1 MASSNPVDIPRD
13 LGDGDEDDE
22 EDEAG
27 GLYLTTETLFFFFK
41 EHMGLFTILSGL
53 SFKNGCY
60 SFNLPISFKFSNLI
74 QEIV

>member
-1 MASSNPVDIPRD
+1 MASSTPVHIPPD

-27 GLYLTTETLFFFFK
+27 GLYLTTENFFFFK
-41 EHMGLFTILSGL
+41 RAYGFIYNILSGL

-74 QEIV
+74 